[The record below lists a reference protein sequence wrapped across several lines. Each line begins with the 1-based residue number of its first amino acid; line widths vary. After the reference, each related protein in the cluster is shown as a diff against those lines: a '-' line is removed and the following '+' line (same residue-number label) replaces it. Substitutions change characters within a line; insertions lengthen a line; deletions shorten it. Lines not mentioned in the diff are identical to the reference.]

1 MKILL
6 SELRI
11 ALVATVS
18 LTILLCGIYPLVV
31 WGIAQVLFP
40 YKANGSLVIRDGK
53 IVGSEL
59 LAQNFTTPQ
68 YVHPRPSSAGETGYD
83 GSSSGGSNL
92 GPISKKLNELVQ
104 ERAKAYREENNL
116 PIATPVPA
124 DAVTSSASGL
134 DPHISPANAH
144 LQARRVAKA
153 RGMTEDSVKSLI
165 EQHSEGRTFGI
176 FGDPRINVLTLNLAL
191 DWKK

>member
-165 EQHSEGRTFGI
+165 EQHSEGRTFVI

>member
-92 GPISKKLNELVQ
+92 GPI
-104 ERAKAYREENNL
+104 
-116 PIATPVPA
+116 
-124 DAVTSSASGL
+124 
-134 DPHISPANAH
+134 
-144 LQARRVAKA
+144 
-153 RGMTEDSVKSLI
+153 
-165 EQHSEGRTFGI
+165 
-176 FGDPRINVLTLNLAL
+176 
-191 DWKK
+191 